1 MANKKKNKAKMRLS
15 TVLPVVGGIILIV
28 MMTAAYVS
36 DLVMIAAKK
45 QELAGVQTQ
54 LDQQLAGNAEL
65 QRILDGGDAEIQ
77 ERVAR
82 DTYDYAAPNERVFVD
97 MSGK

>member
-1 MANKKKNKAKMRLS
+1 MQKPKKKKMRLS
-15 TVLPVVGGIILIV
+15 VTISMLCGVVLIG

-36 DLVMIAAKK
+36 DLMTIAAKK
-45 QELAGVQTQ
+45 RELTGVQAQ
-54 LDQQLAGNAEL
+54 LEQQKAANAEL
-65 QRILDGGDAEIQ
+65 QRILDSDDDAVR

>member
-1 MANKKKNKAKMRLS
+1 MQKKAKKKMRLS
-15 TVLPVVGGIILIV
+15 AVIPVLCGVGLII

-36 DLVMIAAKK
+36 DLMMIAAKQ
-45 QELAGVQTQ
+45 QELAGVQAQ
-54 LDQQLAGNAEL
+54 LDQQKASNAEL
-65 QRILDGGDAEIQ
+65 QRILDGDDAAIQ

>member
-1 MANKKKNKAKMRLS
+1 MAKKPKKSFRLS
-15 TVLPVVGGIILIV
+15 AVIPVVVSLVVIA

-36 DLVMIAAKK
+36 DLVMIAAKQ
-45 QELAGVQTQ
+45 QELVGVQKQ
-54 LDQQLAGNAEL
+54 LEQQVAGNAEL
-65 QRILDGGDAEIQ
+65 QRILDGDDAEIQ

>member
-1 MANKKKNKAKMRLS
+1 MHKPRKKKIRLS
-15 TVLPVVGGIILIV
+15 VTVPMLVGIGLIV
-28 MMTAAYVS
+28 MMSVAYVS
-36 DLVMIAAKK
+36 DLMRIAGKK
-45 QELAGVQTQ
+45 QELAGVHAQ
-54 LDQQLAGNAEL
+54 LEQQQAANAEL
-65 QRILDGGDAEIQ
+65 QRILDSDDDAIR

>member
-1 MANKKKNKAKMRLS
+1 MKKKAKGKFSLTATIPMLCGM
-15 TVLPVVGGIILIV
+15 VLIV
-28 MMTAAYVS
+28 MMMASYVS

-45 QELAGVQTQ
+45 QELAGVQNQ
-54 LDQQLAGNAEL
+54 LSEQLARNAEL
-65 QRILDGGDAEIQ
+65 QRILDGDDDAIR

>member
-1 MANKKKNKAKMRLS
+1 MEKKTKKSFRLS
-15 TVLPVVGGIILIV
+15 AIIPVVVCLAVIA

-36 DLVMIAAKK
+36 DLVMIAAKQ
-45 QELAGVQTQ
+45 QELDGVEKQ
-54 LDQQLAGNAEL
+54 LEQQLAGNAEL
-65 QRILDGGDAEIQ
+65 QRILDGDDAAIQ

>member
-1 MANKKKNKAKMRLS
+1 MQRKAKKKLHLS
-15 TVLPVVGGIILIV
+15 AAIPVLIGMVLIV

-36 DLVMIAAKK
+36 DLMMIAAKK
-45 QELAGVQTQ
+45 QELSGVQAQ
-54 LDQQLAGNAEL
+54 LDQQKASNAEL
-65 QRILDGGDAEIQ
+65 QRILDSDDAAIQ